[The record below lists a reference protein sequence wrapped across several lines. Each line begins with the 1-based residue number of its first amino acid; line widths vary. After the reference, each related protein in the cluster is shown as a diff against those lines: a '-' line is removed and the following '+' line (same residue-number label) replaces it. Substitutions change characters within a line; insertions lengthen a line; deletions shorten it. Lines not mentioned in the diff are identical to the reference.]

1 MNDLEAKVIIALA
14 NNGLRA
20 EAAAKT
26 IPMHRKSLVYRVN
39 KIYKETGLNAFDFH
53 DMCWLL
59 PKAEAIMG
67 KYGDFVLNG
76 GKKND

>member
-1 MNDLEAKVIIALA
+1 MNDLEAKIIVALA
-14 NNGLRA
+14 DNGLRA

-26 IPMHRKSLVYRVN
+26 IPMARSSLMYRVR
-39 KIYKETGLNAFDFH
+39 KIYKETGRDAFDFY

-59 PKAEAIMG
+59 PRAKTILG
-67 KYGDFVLNG
+67 KYGDFVTTG